1 MQAIPFTRRSITVKR
16 LRIIGGSLVIL
27 ATLTAVV
34 ALALTMFAPAVRAE
48 AGGGGTE
55 VFHGQAHPIRGASG
69 QAVTNSLI
77 YYHGGRV
84 SHAPKVYISWWGPQW
99 ASGFSTG
106 GYTSAQAQTYSL
118 DFFNGVGSSSWHN
131 IDKQYCDGVA
141 VNTTNCGASG
151 NHISNATFGG
161 AWNDTT
167 SLPRRVSQSS
177 IASAAVR
184 LMNHFGGY
192 NPDAIYLVYTPSGHS
207 MSGFGTQWCA
217 WHSNVNSG
225 GNPIAYGYIPYMPD
239 AGTSC
244 GRNFVNATN
253 NSYGNGYFD
262 GFSIVAGHEFVEAET
277 DPNPSTNSTVGW
289 TGPGGGSDE
298 NADKCAWNQNGGV
311 STNITL
317 GSHSYAVQP
326 NWSNNSTSGTGSHC
340 VTSHT

>member
-1 MQAIPFTRRSITVKR
+1 
-16 LRIIGGSLVIL
+16 LIGGL
-27 ATLTAVV
+27 AIVATISASA
-34 ALALTMFAPAVRAE
+34 ALALALFVGTPGTAGAE
-48 AGGGGTE
+48 PPETLNPGIAHVMAIHGAKPGG
-55 VFHGQAHPIRGASG
+55 P
-69 QAVTNSLI
+69 QAVTSSNM

-84 SHAPKVYISWWGPQW
+84 AHAPKVYISWWGTQW
-99 ASGFSTG
+99 SSGFSTG
-106 GYTSAQAQTYSL
+106 GFTSSQAQTYITG
-118 DFFNGVGSSSWHN
+118 FFGSVGSSSWHN
-131 IDKQYCDGVA
+131 TDKQYCSGVA
-141 VNTTNCGASG
+141 VNTTNCGTSG
-151 NHISNATFGG
+151 SHIGNATYGG

-167 SLPRRVSQSS
+167 SVPTSPTQSS

-192 NPDAIYLVYTPSGHS
+192 NVDGIYMVFTPTAHS

-217 WHSNVNSG
+217 WHSSTSSG
-225 GNPIAYGYIPYMPD
+225 GNNVAYGYIPYMPD

-244 GRNFVNATN
+244 GRNFVNGSN

-262 GFSIVAGHEFVEAET
+262 GFSIVGGHEFIEAET
-277 DPNPSTNSTVGW
+277 DMNPSAAAW

-298 NADKCAWNQNGGV
+298 NGDKCAWNQNGGV

-326 NWSNNSTSGTGSHC
+326 DWSNNSTQGGSHC